1 MGTEGRRGRIIRC
14 IYKDYYKDYYKDDH
28 KDYYKDDYRAMRE
41 VLQINQ
47 REPYV
52 HNYIYKEG
60 DLYISYI
67 FTYYKEGII
76 KKAIRG

>member
-14 IYKDYYKDYYKDDH
+14 IY